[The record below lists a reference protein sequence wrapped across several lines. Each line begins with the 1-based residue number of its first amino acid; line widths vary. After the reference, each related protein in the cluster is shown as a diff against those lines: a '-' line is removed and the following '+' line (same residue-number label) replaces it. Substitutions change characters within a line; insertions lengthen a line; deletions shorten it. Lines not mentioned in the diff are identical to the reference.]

1 MLPATIEWK
10 DGKLRLLD
18 QRLLPRRT
26 EYAVCES
33 AEDTARAIENMTVRG
48 APAIGV
54 AAAYGL
60 VLALKNEDFA
70 EAAERLAATRPTAV
84 NLFWA
89 IKRMRELW
97 LENRNK
103 DNGELYLI
111 MENEALTI
119 HNEDIEIN
127 KSIGRFGAFVLP
139 DRGAAITHCNAGAL
153 ATAGYGTALGV
164 FRAAAEAGKRIRIYA
179 DETRPRLQGGLLTAY
194 ELQQD
199 GFDVTVI
206 TDSMAAF
213 LMSRVKIDA
222 VVTGA
227 DRVAM
232 NGDAA
237 NKIGTY
243 GLAIA
248 AKRHGVPFYIAAPL
262 STFDAECACGADIPI
277 EERCGNEV
285 RAIGGVCVIPEEI
298 NVWNPAFDVTPNEL
312 IAGIITERGIIRA
325 PYAENIEKFFRG
337 GNNRNEK

>member
-1 MLPATIEWK
+1 M
-10 DGKLRLLD
+10 
-18 QRLLPRRT
+18 
-26 EYAVCES
+26 
-33 AEDTARAIENMTVRG
+33 
-48 APAIGV
+48 
-54 AAAYGL
+54 
-60 VLALKNEDFA
+60 
-70 EAAERLAATRPTAV
+70 ER
-84 NLFWA
+84 
-89 IKRMRELW
+89 
-97 LENRNK
+97 
-103 DNGELYLI
+103 
-111 MENEALTI
+111 
-119 HNEDIEIN
+119 
-127 KSIGRFGAFVLP
+127 S
-139 DRGAAITHCNAGAL
+139 
-153 ATAGYGTALGV
+153 
-164 FRAAAEAGKRIRIYA
+164 AAAEAGKRIRIYA

-285 RAIGGVCVIPEEI
+285 RAIGGGCVIPEEI
-298 NVWNPAFDVTPNEL
+298 KVWNPAFDVTPNEL

>member
-1 MLPATIEWK
+1 MLPATIEWQA
-10 DGKLRLLD
+10 GRRLLLLD
-18 QRLLPRRT
+18 QRLLPHRLA
-26 EYAVCES
+26 YAACES

-60 VLALKNEDFA
+60 VLALKGEDFTA
-70 EAAERLAATRPTAV
+70 AAERLAATRPTAV

-89 IKRMRELW
+89 IRRMEALW
-97 LENRNK
+97 RANRNRDK
-103 DNGELYLI
+103 DELYRV
-111 MENEALTI
+111 MEKEAQAI
-119 HNEDIEIN
+119 HREDIEIN
-127 KSIGRFGAFVLP
+127 RSIGRFGQEILP
-139 DRGAAITHCNAGAL
+139 AEGKAITHCTAGAL

-164 FRAAAEAGKRIRIYA
+164 FRAAAEAGKKIKIYA

-213 LMSRVKIDA
+213 LMSRERIDA

-243 GLAIA
+243 CLAIA

-262 STFDAECACGADIPI
+262 STFDAGCASGAEIPI
-277 EERCGNEV
+277 EERCGSEV
-285 RAIGGVCVIPEEI
+285 RRIGGVCVIPEGI
-298 NVWNPAFDVTPNEL
+298 KVWNPAFDVTPCEL
-312 IAGIITERGIIRA
+312 ISGIITERGIIRA
-325 PYAENIEKFFRG
+325 PYSENIEKIFPGRK
-337 GNNRNEK
+337 R

>member
-1 MLPATIEWK
+1 MLPATIEWE

-33 AEDTARAIENMTVRG
+33 AEDTARAIENMTVCG

-127 KSIGRFGAFVLP
+127 KSIGRFGASILP

-298 NVWNPAFDVTPNEL
+298 KVWNPAFDVTPNEL